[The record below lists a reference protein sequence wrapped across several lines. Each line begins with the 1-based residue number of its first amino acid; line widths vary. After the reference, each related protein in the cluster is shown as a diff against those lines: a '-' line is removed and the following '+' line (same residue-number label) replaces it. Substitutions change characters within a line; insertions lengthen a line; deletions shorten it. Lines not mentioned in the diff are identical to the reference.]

1 MFVQYRPV
9 FKVTREN
16 VMKELI
22 GIAVLIATLYGGTL
36 AAGRICELVREA
48 ALTKA
53 AHGLPKLSL
62 FAASLTRGH

>member
-1 MFVQYRPV
+1 
-9 FKVTREN
+9 
-16 VMKELI
+16 MKELI

-53 AHGLPKLSL
+53 AHGLPKLSP